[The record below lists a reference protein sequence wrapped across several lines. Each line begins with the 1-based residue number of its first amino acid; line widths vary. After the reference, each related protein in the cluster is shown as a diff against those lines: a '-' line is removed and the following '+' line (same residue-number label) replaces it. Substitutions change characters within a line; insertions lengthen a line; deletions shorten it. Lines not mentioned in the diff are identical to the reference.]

1 MKFDEFLEWHQKL
14 LSKWL
19 ERGPEAIFTPVA
31 QAEVKDFIMH
41 IETCIN
47 AYVEIFESTKLS
59 SKRWNDQIVR
69 LCQLRDQIQN
79 LRTKE
84 KA

>member
-14 LSKWL
+14 LSKCL
-19 ERGPEAIFTPVA
+19 KSSAEGVLGPIDQEDS
-31 QAEVKDFIMH
+31 KDFIAH